1 MYLCV
6 AHGGQLGHVQKKLW
20 KKKHI
25 YLCVAHK
32 KKHMYLCV
40 AHGGQLGH
48 VRRNR
53 RAGQEFISHFDQDA
67 DAAARDETGMR
78 KCQKSPTLALKETCS
93 MAKEA

>member
-6 AHGGQLGHVQKKLW
+6 AHGGQLVQVQNLFVTTKN
-20 KKKHI
+20 I
-25 YLCVAHK
+25 CVAHQQK
-32 KKHMYLCV
+32 NKHMYLCV